1 MKDNELVIIE
11 EGSAKIFIHSR
22 DKDSIP
28 SKSMNVFYNK
38 KMELNRDF
46 TSLAINAYQNLYL
59 NNQISLI
66 VVDSMAASGIS
77 SIRMLKECDNIKK
90 IYINDIDPSAVEFI
104 RKNLKL
110 NHLNKLNSKIEI
122 SNKDANHLFLE
133 LAKGSYLK
141 SINSYVKPNI
151 ISIDP
156 YGTPNLY
163 VDSAFKA
170 IKRKNGLMCVTA
182 TDTAVLFGIKP
193 GVCIRKYMAKPLH
206 SEYCK
211 EIGARILLYFISRI
225 ANINNLGI
233 LPLFTLYS
241 NHFIRVFIITFT
253 SKEKILKSTK
263 NYGYIIHCM
272 NCGHR
277 FSFPSNILKLSHCC
291 PICGESKKIE
301 YAGPLWISKL
311 HNRSFL
317 EKIDNLNREIDSN
330 NKNKINKIV
339 QFALE
344 EIDMPLTY
352 FNIHKLSQKLKLS
365 SIPKINIIINK
376 LKQEGYKASRT
387 HFDFLAIK
395 TDLSIDKLEK
405 ILQKITN

>member
-1 MKDNELVIIE
+1 MKENELVIIE
-11 EGSAKIFIHSR
+11 EGSAKIFIHRS

-46 TSLAINAYQNLYL
+46 TSLAINAYQNLYIKD
-59 NNQISLI
+59 QFGVII
-66 VVDSMAASGIS
+66 VDSMAASGIS

-90 IYINDIDPSAVEFI
+90 MYINDIDPSAVELI
-104 RKNLKL
+104 RKNFKL
-110 NHLNKLNSKIEI
+110 NRLNKLNSKIEI
-122 SNKDANHLFLE
+122 SNKDANLLFLE
-133 LAKGSYLK
+133 LSKGLYLK
-141 SINSYVKPNI
+141 TDNSFVKPNI

-163 VDSAFKA
+163 IDSAFKA
-170 IKRKNGLMCVTA
+170 IKRKSGLLCVTA

-225 ANINNLGI
+225 ANVNNLGVI
-233 LPLFTLYS
+233 PLFTLYS
-241 NHFIRVFIITFT
+241 NHFIRVFILTYK
-253 SKEKILKSTK
+253 SKEKILKSTM
-263 NYGYIIHCM
+263 NYGFIIHCR

-277 FSFPSNILKLSHCC
+277 ISISNNILETSCFC

-301 YAGPLWISKL
+301 YAGPLWASKI
-311 HNRSFL
+311 HNRLFL
-317 EKIDNLNREIDSN
+317 EEIYNLNRETNFN
-330 NKNKINKIV
+330 NRNQIFKLV

-395 TDLSIDKLEK
+395 TDASIDHLEK
-405 ILQKITN
+405 ILQNTIN